1 MGWTR
6 SSGARG
12 PDRSSIR
19 EALSAGCLSLP
30 LAPSVTS
37 AGATAVL
44 LAAGG
49 LAGALGTAGGITSL
63 VSYPALLAV
72 GLPARAASVA
82 NIVALVACWPGSA
95 LASRPELAGRGGW
108 LRRWCTVSAL
118 GGAVG
123 ALALLL
129 TPPAAFESVVP
140 YLVAAASLLLVAQ
153 PSLSSWVKPQAG
165 GESVIFLVGL
175 FSISVYNGY
184 FGAGAGIMTL
194 AAVLVL
200 VEPDLV
206 AANALKNM
214 LVGAATVAS
223 AIIFVVSAHV
233 EWGSVAPLSA
243 GMLLGSTLGP
253 RMTRRVPARILRS
266 FVALVGLG
274 LAVTLWVKS

>member
-1 MGWTR
+1 M
-6 SSGARG
+6 
-12 PDRSSIR
+12 
-19 EALSAGCLSLP
+19 
-30 LAPSVTS
+30 S
-37 AGATAVL
+37 AGATVVL
-44 LAAGG
+44 VAAGG

-95 LASRPELAGRGGW
+95 LASRPELAGRGAW
-108 LRRWCTVSAL
+108 LRRWCSVSAL
-118 GGAVG
+118 GGGVG

-129 TPPAAFESVVP
+129 TPPSAFESVVP

-153 PSLSSWVKPQAG
+153 PRLSSLIERQAG
-165 GESVIFLVGL
+165 YEAAIFLVGL

-200 VEPDLV
+200 VEPDV
-206 AANALKNM
+206 VTANALKNV

-223 AIIFVVSAHV
+223 AAIFVVFADV
-233 EWGSVAPLSA
+233 EWASAVPLAA

-253 RMTRRVPARILRS
+253 RLARRVPARILRS
-266 FVALVGLG
+266 VVALIGLG
-274 LAVTLWVKS
+274 LAVSLWVQG